1 MPNIYTQPSQ
11 LNAPVNLYIIVM
23 FPASAKS
30 LFLCVVLLN
39 LTDLIMRLINIKG
52 LSYESPFHVLQIDST
67 QEEAHH
73 CIWSTGGR
81 IGEIL
86 MLERRIREPFKL
98 NKSQIKR

>member
-39 LTDLIMRLINIKG
+39 LTDIIMRLINIK
-52 LSYESPFHVLQIDST
+52 
-67 QEEAHH
+67 
-73 CIWSTGGR
+73 
-81 IGEIL
+81 
-86 MLERRIREPFKL
+86 
-98 NKSQIKR
+98 